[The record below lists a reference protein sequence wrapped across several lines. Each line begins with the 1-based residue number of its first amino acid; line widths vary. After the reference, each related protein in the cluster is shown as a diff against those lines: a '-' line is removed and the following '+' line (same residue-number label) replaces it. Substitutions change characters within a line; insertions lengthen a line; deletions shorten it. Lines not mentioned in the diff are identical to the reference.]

1 MDGAQAARFADS
13 WAKHWNAHNLDHLLA
28 HFADDITFTSPVAA
42 QLLPHSNGVI
52 VGKAALRDYWAEG
65 LRRIPDLHF
74 EIVGVYSGV
83 DTVVINYRNQ
93 TGNLVSEVL
102 IFNDGL
108 VAAGHATYPDK
119 ANPAGATD

>member
-1 MDGAQAARFADS
+1 MDAAQAARFADS
-13 WAKHWNAHNLDHLLA
+13 WAQHWNAHDLDTLLA
-28 HFADDITFTSPVAA
+28 HFADDVMFTSPVAA
-42 QLLPHSNGVI
+42 RLFPDSFGVI

-74 EIVGVYSGV
+74 EIVGVYNGV

-93 TGNLVSEVL
+93 TGALVSEVL
-102 IFNDGL
+102 IFSKEL
-108 VAAGHATYPDK
+108 VVAGHATYPDI